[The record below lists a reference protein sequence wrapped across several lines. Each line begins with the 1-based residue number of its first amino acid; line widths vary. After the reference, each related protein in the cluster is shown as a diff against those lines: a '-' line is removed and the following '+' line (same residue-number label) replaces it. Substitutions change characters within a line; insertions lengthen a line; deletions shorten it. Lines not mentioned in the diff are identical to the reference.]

1 MIRIPTVVIGAGHAG
16 LAVSHLLTERDIEHV
31 VLERGDVANTWRE
44 ERWDSLRLLTPN
56 WQTRLPGLEY
66 KGDEPDG
73 FMTMTEVV
81 DFITGYAT
89 VIDAPVETNTP
100 VNSLRRDGNRFL
112 VVSDGR
118 TWDAGSVVIATGG
131 FNLARV
137 PTVADDLPASVDSV
151 TALDYKRPGQLREGG
166 VLVVGAS
173 ATGIQIANELRQS
186 GRQVVVAVGEHV
198 RVPRTYRGKD
208 IQFWLERIGR
218 LDERYDQVDD
228 IVRARHV
235 PSPQLVGMPDRST
248 LNLNSLTEQG
258 VRLVGRFTAVND
270 GRAFFSGSLRNVCSL
285 ADLKQ
290 IRLLDTIDEWVEENG
305 VEDDVGPVER
315 FPDTVVDDDPLLTL
329 DLEKAGIETVL
340 WATGYKPDYS
350 WLDVDVVDRKGEIKH
365 DGGVVPDAPGL
376 YRIGLNFLR
385 RRKSSFIHG
394 AEDDA
399 VDITEHLAAYLR
411 STTAIEVG

>member
-1 MIRIPTVVIGAGHAG
+1 
-16 LAVSHLLTERDIEHV
+16 
-31 VLERGDVANTWRE
+31 
-44 ERWDSLRLLTPN
+44 
-56 WQTRLPGLEY
+56 
-66 KGDEPDG
+66 
-73 FMTMTEVV
+73 VV

-100 VNSLRRDGNRFL
+100 VNSLRRDGDRFL